1 MDDKE
6 KNIQLF
12 RTFLKENNALESY
25 IHNFR
30 INRKDSYF
38 FWHKEKDHSQFILA
52 AFGWRG
58 TPQGHD
64 YWERLHNKWLMCL
77 PS

>member
-25 IHNFR
+25 IHNIR
-30 INRKDSYF
+30 RSKKESYF
-38 FWHKEKDHSQFILA
+38 FWHKKMDRSQFIIS
-52 AFGWRG
+52 AFGWRD
-58 TPQGHD
+58 TSQGHD
-64 YWERLHNKWLMCL
+64 YWKRLHSKWLMCL